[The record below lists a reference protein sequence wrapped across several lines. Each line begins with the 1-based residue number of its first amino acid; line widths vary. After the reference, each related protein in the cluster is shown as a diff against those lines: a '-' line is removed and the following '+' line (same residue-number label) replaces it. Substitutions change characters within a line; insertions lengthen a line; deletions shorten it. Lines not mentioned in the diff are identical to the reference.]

1 MDGRLAG
8 PDSWRD
14 GIPPQTR
21 VLIWGA
27 RTTKESVVAYGSGL
41 FRTGLVA
48 VAIAASAP
56 LMASCQTGPGYG
68 GGYYGDSYSSWYDN
82 DNRDWGYDRD
92 RYRYRYRDRDRD
104 DDDRYRYRRRDRDRD
119 DDDDDRRDRRRS
131 NSDGDAEQRFWKL
144 FGKDGRRPDN

>member
-1 MDGRLAG
+1 
-8 PDSWRD
+8 
-14 GIPPQTR
+14 
-21 VLIWGA
+21 
-27 RTTKESVVAYGSGL
+27 VAYGSGL

-104 DDDRYRYRRRDRDRD
+104 DDD
-119 DDDDDRRDRRRS
+119 DDRSDRRRS